1 MWIEGESTSTDA
13 AETTIEAPTDPQ
25 AADLAAFSKGADEV
39 GATPSEKPVEAVGA
53 TGAEHGTADAATG
66 ATAAAVPAEQKEEAP
81 KDPAKEFA
89 DAELKKVNDELKAL
103 GRKPLNE
110 VSAERFR
117 ALNETK
123 HKFEALSKEIEPLR
137 EKAEASDRMNEV
149 IADCGATPN
158 QIGSAFLYLKQI
170 NSGDPGEMRKALK
183 VMTAEVNALAKHLG
197 ESVEGIDPVAD
208 HQDLRDQIEAA
219 ALTPEAARELARSR
233 ANQKLEEQRRTTE
246 AERQR
251 ADTEHRSVVDNA
263 MSQVNAFNAQVK
275 TSDPHFA
282 AKLEALKASGT
293 FELIRDNMHPSKW
306 PQAIAQAY
314 AKIPDPKPALKVGEM
329 PLRPTGTA
337 SQTMARQPKDDYE
350 AFGMGAASVR

>member
-1 MWIEGESTSTDA
+1 MIVEGESTSTDA
-13 AETTIEAPTDPQ
+13 PEIPDTPADPQ

-39 GATPSEKPVEAVGA
+39 GATSSEKPVEAVGA
-53 TGAEHGTADAATG
+53 TGAEHGTTDAAAG
-66 ATAAAVPAEQKEEAP
+66 ATAATVPAEPKTDEP

-137 EKAEASDRMNEV
+137 QKAEASDRMNEV
-149 IADCGATPN
+149 IADCGATAD
-158 QIGSAFLYLKQI
+158 QIGKAFLYLKQI
-170 NSGDPGEMRKALK
+170 NSGDPAEMRKGFA
-183 VMTAEVNALAKHLG
+183 VMKAEVIALAKHLG
-197 ESVEGIDPVAD
+197 ESFDGIDPVAD

-219 ALTPEAARELARSR
+219 AITPEAARELVRSR
-233 ANQKLEEQRRTTE
+233 AQAKLDEQRRTAD

-251 ADTEHRSVVDNA
+251 ADTDHRTAVDNA
-263 MSQVNAFNAQVK
+263 MAQVNQFNAQVK
-275 TSDPHFA
+275 ASDPHFA
-282 AKLEALKASGT
+282 AKLEALKTSGT
-293 FELIRDNMHPSKW
+293 IELIRDNLHPSKW

-314 AKIPDPKPALKVGEM
+314 SRIPDPKPTPQAGGM
-329 PLRPTGTA
+329 PLRPTGAA
-337 SQTMARQPKDDYE
+337 SPTMTRQPKTDLE
-350 AFGMGAASVR
+350 AFEMGAASVR